1 MFPVDFTDPL
11 EWAFWVSLTGV
22 FYTFI
27 GYIILMALLAKCFPR
42 PTVKGAVK
50 EAPKVSV
57 VLVAYNEGE
66 RIRARLENL
75 LASEYPGDKLEI
87 VVVTDGS
94 SDGTPSIVKEFAD
107 RNVRLL
113 AQSDRGGKAACLNV
127 GVPAAS
133 GDIVVLCDA
142 RQRFAVE
149 TIPNLV
155 ANFADERVGAVSGE
169 LFIESSSSSV
179 GGGVDIYWK
188 LEKIVREAEARF
200 SSVIGAT
207 GAVYAI
213 KRELF
218 QPIPPDT
225 LLDDVLIPMQIATQ
239 GHRVG
244 FDPSAP
250 AFDPQTTDPV
260 QEKRRKRRTLAG
272 NFQLLFRYP
281 GWMMPWRTGLW
292 WQLISHKYSR
302 VCAPALMLVMF
313 VSNALLCPKPLYE
326 WIFYAH
332 CGFYLLAAMGALLK
346 GIKTKLLSIP
356 SGFVFLNLMSV
367 LGLWDYLRGTY
378 RQGRW

>member
-1 MFPVDFTDPL
+1 MLPVDFKDPW
-11 EWAFWVSLTGV
+11 EWVFWICLGGV
-22 FYTFI
+22 FYTFL
-27 GYIILMALLAKCFPR
+27 GYIILMTLLSRCFPR
-42 PTVKGAVK
+42 PTIKGDLK
-50 EAPKVSV
+50 ELPDVSV
-57 VLVAYNEGE
+57 VLVAYNEQE

-75 LASEYPGDKLEI
+75 LSSDYPQEKFEV

-94 SDGTPSIVKEFAD
+94 SDDTPAIVEEFAN

-113 AQSDRGGKAACLNV
+113 AQTDRGGKAACLNV
-127 GVPAAS
+127 GVPAAT
-133 GDIVVLCDA
+133 GDLVVLCDA
-142 RQRFAVE
+142 RQRFAAE

-155 ANFADERVGAVSGE
+155 ANFADDRVGAVSGE

-213 KRELF
+213 RRELF
-218 QPIPPDT
+218 QPIPSDT
-225 LLDDVLIPMQIATQ
+225 ILDDVLIPMQIATK

-260 QEKRRKRRTLAG
+260 KEKRRKRRTLAG
-272 NFQLLFRYP
+272 NFQLMFRYP
-281 GWMMPWRTGLW
+281 SWLMPWKTGLW

-302 VCAPALMLVMF
+302 VCAPALMAVMF
-313 VSNALLCPKPLYE
+313 VSNALLSTKPLYE
-326 WIFYAH
+326 WIFYTH
-332 CGFYLLAAMGALLK
+332 CGFYLLAALGSLLK
-346 GIKTKLLSIP
+346 GVRTKLLSIP

-367 LGLWDYLRGTY
+367 LGLWDYVRGTY